1 MAGPNCSRTC
11 SSPGTGSTVIVR
23 EQGGS
28 AALVLEGGRT
38 RSTSARWR
46 AGPWDVGSGARFPA
60 QLTVGLGWQ
69 HASGD
74 TDVPAA
80 TARSVAMPS
89 MSGAV
94 MARNALVSQLGVA
107 VGLGRNSQLSM
118 FVQGQ
123 HGDGRRDVGGQIN
136 LRVGFWGAGRR

>member
-1 MAGPNCSRTC
+1 M
-11 SSPGTGSTVIVR
+11 
-23 EQGGS
+23 
-28 AALVLEGGRT
+28 LEGGKDT
-38 RSTSARWR
+38 LNVSTVGVRGR
-46 AGPWDVGSGARFPA
+46 WDVGSGERFPA

-74 TDVPAA
+74 TDVASRNRFA
-80 TARSVAMPS
+80 VGGNAFDVYS
-89 MSGAV
+89 AV
-94 MARNALVSQLGVA
+94 MARNALVSQVGVA

-136 LRVGFWGAGRR
+136 LRVGF